1 MHCTSEAIRK
11 KHPNKLVLRLELRL
25 TEELI
30 NARGAVKINFTFDY
44 RSK

>member
-11 KHPNKLVLRLELRL
+11 KYPNKLVFRFELRL
-25 TEELI
+25 TEKLI
-30 NARGAVKINFTFDY
+30 NSRGAVKINFTFDY